1 LGRYGFLPRD
11 ADTWY
16 EFRIDHKKASQVL
29 ISLSEVDQ
37 GLSYP
42 VYYGLKEQ
50 LMDERGI
57 FDVDKAEKML
67 EEHDPEIF
75 EF

>member
-1 LGRYGFLPRD
+1 MGRYGFLPRD